1 MDKSG
6 LCDGSRDCDDGS
18 DEAECGGECGLGYL
32 ACGDNTCVDS
42 RRRCD
47 GHRDCSGGE
56 DEAGCRE
63 HQCEDWQLKC
73 VRSVV
78 SGQQNAVMLLDT

>member
-1 MDKSG
+1 MDKSR

-18 DEAECGGECGLGYL
+18 DEADCRIECGRGFL
-32 ACGDNTCVDS
+32 ACGGGTGVES

-63 HQCEDWQLKC
+63 HQCEDWQVKC
-73 VRSVV
+73 VR
-78 SGQQNAVMLLDT
+78 